1 MDDDDDDDE
10 GKEGKKESGKN
21 SRKDCRVFCSFSRG
35 KKTSLVTFLDFF
47 QEENSSKKDLISIIF
62 FLSSFF
68 ANYHLISS
76 LAVFAKMVN
85 GRCF

>member
-21 SRKDCRVFCSFSRG
+21 SRKDCRVFCSFSRE

-47 QEENSSKKDLISIIF
+47 KK
-62 FLSSFF
+62 
-68 ANYHLISS
+68 
-76 LAVFAKMVN
+76 KT
-85 GRCF
+85 RQRRT